1 MCSEVWRVEEGT
13 LRMGAGLGKWRR
25 WRERLGTMLF
35 IYRYFQAK
43 GVGRW
48 AWHVVV
54 DSPCDKGRE
63 CGGEGV
69 GNGGCNEGMWV
80 RSEV

>member
-63 CGGEGV
+63 CGGRVWAMEAV
-69 GNGGCNEGMWV
+69 KRGCGCA
-80 RSEV
+80 RS